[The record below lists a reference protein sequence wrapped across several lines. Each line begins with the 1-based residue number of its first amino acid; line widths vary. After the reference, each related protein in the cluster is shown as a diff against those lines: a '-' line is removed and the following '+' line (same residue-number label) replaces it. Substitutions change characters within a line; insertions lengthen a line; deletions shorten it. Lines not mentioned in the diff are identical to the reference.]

1 MFLFWF
7 LAFKNRLKPAEK
19 SSACSVVKVQE
30 DEVNIQLSV
39 EEHEINTELSVEE
52 NEINSGLF
60 VEEDEI
66 TVTQSVDTREIFP
79 DSDKYEDAIYR
90 LGTNLL
96 ESKPVFSWFLKTQ
109 GQGSHLQLISFLAE
123 GKLWEKIK
131 RLSSYVRSE
140 ECTLRVVMNIY
151 TY

>member
-19 SSACSVVKVQE
+19 SSASSVVKVQE
-30 DEVNIQLSV
+30 DEVN
-39 EEHEINTELSVEE
+39 TPLSVEE
-52 NEINSGLF
+52 NEINTQLSVEENEVNTQLSVEEDEVNTQLF

-66 TVTQSVDTREIFP
+66 KTQSVNTSEIFP
-79 DSDKYEDAIYR
+79 DADKYEDAIYR

-96 ESKPVFSWFLKTQ
+96 ASKPVFSWFLKTQ

-123 GKLWEKIK
+123 GNLW
-131 RLSSYVRSE
+131 
-140 ECTLRVVMNIY
+140 
-151 TY
+151 